1 MPTPE
6 EIKKL
11 SDAYAEYMC
20 PVGDYCGGVYDDQRN
35 SDLPIYKDDAKS
47 LLEWLSKGYCIIPKS
62 KMKERYKESKL
73 HSKSESVF
81 DIHTGIARIIMLES
95 LFGKDMFKE
104 DNNQYTI
111 PQ

>member
-20 PVGDYCGGVYDDQRN
+20 PVGDYCSGIYDDQRN

-47 LLEWLSKGYCIIPKS
+47 VLEWLSNDYCIVK
-62 KMKERYKESKL
+62 
-73 HSKSESVF
+73 KSEIRQVQKEINRTFQDGEKISQY
-81 DIHTGIARIIMLES
+81 GWERILNW
-95 LFGKDMFKE
+95 LFGKSLLE
-104 DNNQYTI
+104 EE
-111 PQ
+111 

>member
-47 LLEWLSKGYCIIPKS
+47 VLEWLSKDYCIVPKS
-62 KMKERYKESKL
+62 KVKEWYDSAKKTADYFPNAPRVSPLNRAKATIEIL
-73 HSKSESVF
+73 GRLFSKS
-81 DIHTGIARIIMLES
+81 
-95 LFGKDMFKE
+95 LFE
-104 DNNQYTI
+104 EEER
-111 PQ
+111 

>member
-47 LLEWLSKGYCIIPKS
+47 VLEWLSKDYCIVPKS
-62 KMKERYKESKL
+62 KLQGEYTKSYSAAFDNTTCLDRQYARGRYQVLREIFGK
-73 HSKSESVF
+73 
-81 DIHTGIARIIMLES
+81 S
-95 LFGKDMFKE
+95 LFEKKV
-104 DNNQYTI
+104 
-111 PQ
+111 

>member
-47 LLEWLSKGYCIIPKS
+47 VLEWLSERFCIVEKN
-62 KMKERYKESKL
+62 KL
-73 HSKSESVF
+73 QEIDNVVCGTF
-81 DIHTGIARIIMLES
+81 GVGNIAVRQSWEYIKRK
-95 LFGKDMFKE
+95 LFEEEK
-104 DNNQYTI
+104 
-111 PQ
+111 

>member
-35 SDLPIYKDDAKS
+35 SDLPIYKDDSKS
-47 LLEWLSKGYCIIPKS
+47 VLEWLSKDYCIVPKS
-62 KMKERYKESKL
+62 ELRQAQKEIQRTFADGDKI
-73 HSKSESVF
+73 SEY
-81 DIHTGIARIIMLES
+81 GWKRIFNW
-95 LFGKDMFKE
+95 LFGKSLFEEEQK
-104 DNNQYTI
+104 
-111 PQ
+111 